1 MDSKTMKT
9 VYAVHDDEASAE
21 RGLTAFGKS
30 GIAGRHM
37 RILGL
42 HDTQAAFNARKAGVS
57 ANVVL
62 GLAAAPHEAA
72 GRKER
77 VRHLLEDMGL
87 KGEEYEALIHAID
100 RGQTVLAVDVPK
112 EDADRARAI
121 LSLEQ
126 RS

>member
-1 MDSKTMKT
+1 MTT

-21 RGLTAFGKS
+21 RGLSAFSDS
-30 GIAGRHM
+30 GIQGRNM

-42 HDTQAAFNARKAGVS
+42 QDTQAAFNARRAGIS

-62 GLAAAPHEAA
+62 GLAAAPHEAD

-77 VRHLLEDMGL
+77 IRHLLEDMGL
-87 KGEEYEALIHAID
+87 KGEEYAALVHAID

-112 EDADRARAI
+112 EEADRARAI
-121 LSLEQ
+121 LSLQ
-126 RS
+126 ARS